1 MTAHNPYRMP
11 FLMDAD
17 RFAARAAQAIARQR
31 AFRVI
36 PWQMGVVAKVL
47 HVLPRWLYDRL
58 FEKAPRKPKAGA
70 H

>member
-1 MTAHNPYRMP
+1 
-11 FLMDAD
+11 
-17 RFAARAAQAIARQR
+17 AAQAIARQH

>member
-1 MTAHNPYRMP
+1 MLFRDAAAEYMADKRKRLRASTLEGYRSA
-11 FLMDAD
+11 LE
-17 RFAARAAQAIARQR
+17 
-31 AFRVI
+31 
-36 PWQMGVVAKVL
+36 L